1 MSNSEIAIIINTCQK
16 FYKNTLPIIIDS
28 AKKLQIPA
36 NNIYVVVGEAD
47 EETDI
52 IKTHDFNIIFCKY
65 INIDYNGIIYF
76 TQTER
81 GLNELLKYTH
91 FFYTH
96 DTSCFIE
103 NFWEK
108 IKNYSQKCDSYIKLQ
123 YSTAKNIGLINVHWF
138 IKHKKELFSYYI
150 NYDKSLKMDYK
161 SANFPNKDLIYS
173 KFKNLPRWLN
183 EDAMFL
189 FDDNFE
195 PNGDFFKNDHLYQ
208 FIKPIYNNSDRLGTV
223 YNEPGIIKFQA
234 NWGQSDTWNLEL

>member
-1 MSNSEIAIIINTCQK
+1 VLTRYTL
-16 FYKNTLPIIIDS
+16 YKNCSS

-36 NNIYVVVGEAD
+36 NNIYVVVGESD
-47 EETDI
+47 DETDI
-52 IKTHDFNIIFCKY
+52 IKTYDFNIIFCKY

-76 TQTER
+76 TQTEC

-96 DTSCFIE
+96 DTTCFIE

-108 IKNYSQKCDSYIKLQ
+108 IKNYSQKCESYIKLQ
-123 YSTAKNIGLINVHWF
+123 DGATKNIGLINVDWF

-150 NYDKSLKMDYK
+150 NYDKSLKIDYK
-161 SANFPNKDLIYS
+161 SANFPNKDFIYS

-183 EDAMFL
+183 EDSVFL

-195 PNGDFFKNDHLYQ
+195 PMGDFFKNDHLHQ
-208 FIKPIYNNSDRLGTV
+208 FIKPIYNNSHRLGTV

>member
-1 MSNSEIAIIINTCQK
+1 MN
-16 FYKNTLPIIIDS
+16 YR
-28 AKKLQIPA
+28 
-36 NNIYVVVGEAD
+36 NIF
-47 EETDI
+47 I
-52 IKTHDFNIIFCKY
+52 
-65 INIDYNGIIYF
+65 
-76 TQTER
+76 
-81 GLNELLKYTH
+81 
-91 FFYTH
+91 FYTH
-96 DTSCFIE
+96 DTSIFIE

-189 FDDNFE
+189 FNDNFE
-195 PNGDFFKNDHLYQ
+195 PTGDFFKNDHLHQ
-208 FIKPIYNNSDRLGTV
+208 FIKPIYNNSHRLGTV